1 MTNTL
6 NSLSPETQAYL
17 HKGLLKRVM
26 HTLVLNRFIDMPSSV
41 PQGTG
46 TKSIKW
52 SRYDGLPLA
61 LAPLGDGTAPAGMQ
75 MTRTDITATLEQL
88 GGIVEITDQVED
100 FHQHPVLKEARDQ
113 LAQMVA
119 ETKEY
124 RAFAIMKA
132 GTNVMYG
139 GTGTDRATV
148 NGPITRALLYRAQ
161 RALADAKAKPI
172 SKIIKASTSVS
183 TEPVAEAYFCFG
195 HTDLYADLRAITG
208 FVDVEQYSDSDRRLP
223 MEVGKILN
231 FRFILSPM
239 FTPWLAAATSS
250 SGSTYLTNGT
260 TGTGYPD
267 VYPLIVKAAN
277 SFGGVSLAGKD
288 SVSFFVKPPG
298 EATVGNELGQKGFAS
313 CKWYDQYAI
322 LNQSHILRLEVAAT
336 QSPT

>member
-26 HTLVLNRFIDMPSSV
+26 HTLVLNRFIDMPSTV

-46 TKSIKW
+46 SKSIKW
-52 SRYDGLPLA
+52 SRYDSLPLA
-61 LAPLGDGTAPAGMQ
+61 LAPLGDGVSPAGMQ
-75 MTRTDITATLEQL
+75 LTRTDITATLEQL
-88 GGIVEITDQVED
+88 GGWVEITDQVED

-124 RAFAIMKA
+124 RAFSIMKA

-139 GTGTDRATV
+139 GTGTTRATV
-148 NGPITRALLYRAQ
+148 NGSVTRALLYKAQ
-161 RALADAKAKPI
+161 RALADAKAKAI
-172 SKIIKASTSVS
+172 GKIIKASTSVS
-183 TEPVAEAYFCFG
+183 TEPVADAYFVFG
-195 HTDLYADLRAITG
+195 HTDLLADLRAITG
-208 FVDVEQYSDSDRRLP
+208 WIDVEQYSNSDARLP
-223 MEVGKILN
+223 LEAGKILC

-260 TGTGYPD
+260 TGSGYPD
-267 VYPLIVKAAN
+267 VYPLIIKAAN
-277 SFGGVSLAGKD
+277 SFGGVTLAGKD
-288 SVSFFVKPPG
+288 SVNFYVQPPG
-298 EATVGNELGQKGFAS
+298 KASVGDELGQKGFAS

-322 LNQSHILRLEVAAT
+322 LNQSWILRLEVAAT